1 MVSMTPFQ
9 KKQLDLMRQMEV
21 QALSNPAVT
30 TIVPMQTDYA
40 NDPQLCLTCVSFL
53 PKDIATRI
61 QTQILTP
68 LKTIEPDFYYYPI
81 ESLHVTI
88 QNIRVINYPLH
99 FGPTEIAKT
108 KKLLSEFVP
117 GYEPFRF
124 ELSGTIHMPTSL
136 VVIALVDPAY
146 DQFVRTLRQ
155 ALIDAGIPD
164 DKKYFTDEIVFAN
177 TTVCR
182 YTHAPS
188 QKFLQEVKK
197 LRDEHIGAFTVHEVS
212 LIETNAGVHPSKT
225 KVFGTYRFKNNHS

>member
-1 MVSMTPFQ
+1 MTPFQ
-9 KKQLDLMRQMEV
+9 QKQLALMHQMEASLASGASASSV
-21 QALSNPAVT
+21 
-30 TIVPMQTDYA
+30 VPFQTDYT

-53 PKDIATRI
+53 PKDIATKI

-68 LKTIEPDFYYYPI
+68 LMTIEPDFYYYLI

-88 QNIRVINYPLH
+88 QNIRVINYPPH
-99 FGPTEIAKT
+99 FGSTEIAKI

-124 ELSGTIHMPTSL
+124 ELSSTIQMPTSL
-136 VVIALVDPAY
+136 VVIALVDHAY

-155 ALIDAGIPD
+155 ALIDAGISD

-188 QKFLQEVKK
+188 QKFLQEIKK
-197 LRDEHIGAFTVHEVS
+197 LRVEHIGAFTVHEVS
-212 LIETNAGVHPSKT
+212 LIETNAGAHPSKT